1 MPTNTVGSFAA
12 DGVFGFGRNA
22 FDKALFPEPTQPVA
36 SKNAWSV
43 LEPEEPTKPSP
54 PKTNDEPLFGNPLPF
69 SPQPASRDTFKDPM
83 GFGMLPKVD
92 IPAPQVPP
100 FRFVPPQWVYE
111 DPSGRVQGPFTSE
124 QMHQWYKEGYF
135 PPALPIKCVG
145 DAQFISLVL
154 FVEKYGSNQPF
165 LDSLRDQEALERDF
179 YYQSVARQQIPFRH
193 PMGMDQRMQLF
204 PDNPIG
210 GGMPPF
216 NSMDAGIR
224 PFGNPMRFNNP
235 VVQPTQQRT
244 DQQGLLHFMAQ
255 HQYEEPMQQ
264 PQQVPA
270 ESVRSA
276 SPPPR
281 QPSPTAE
288 NRGRAASRSPAFQ
301 PLSPQSPAKQEVYE
315 PSPEQSPVP
324 VPEVKPAKSKK
335 KKEVASQQ
343 PLEETFQEKPA
354 VIESKPAPW
363 ANMKK
368 NESALKL
375 IQEAEQKEAENRK
388 RLEEKAARERVLA
401 EAQAIAQREAA
412 GSASGLP
419 ATSQWATGASSSKG
433 KTLVEI
439 MEDEEKERKLLEN
452 QNPIA
457 QKAYANTVAGNTG
470 PVKPIN
476 FAKVAAKTAPAPSPK
491 EDDGWNVVKKP
502 QKTTTPVAVAP
513 SQPKLNYANS
523 PSSPALNAEGQSP
536 SQLQKPKVSSQTLQW
551 CRTSL
556 RSVARDSSLNSIWT

>member
-12 DGVFGFGRNA
+12 DGVFGFGRSA
-22 FDKALFPEPTQPVA
+22 FDKAPFPEPTQPVV

-43 LEPEEPTKPSP
+43 LEPEEAPKPSP
-54 PKTNDEPLFGNPLPF
+54 PKANEEPVFGNPLPF
-69 SPQPASRDTFKDPM
+69 SPQPTSRDTFKDPM
-83 GFGMLPKVD
+83 GFGIMPKVD

-145 DAQFISLVL
+145 DPQFISLVL

-179 YYQSVARQQIPFRH
+179 YYQSVARQTIPFRH
-193 PMGMDQRMQLF
+193 PIGMDQRMPLF
-204 PDNPIG
+204 PDNPMG
-210 GGMPPF
+210 GGMPPY
-216 NSMDAGIR
+216 NAMDAGIR
-224 PFGNPMRFNNP
+224 PFGNPMRFNNSP
-235 VVQPTQQRT
+235 IQPSQQRAE
-244 DQQGLLHFMAQ
+244 QQGLLQFMAQ
-255 HQYEEPMQQ
+255 HQYEEPIQQ
-264 PQQVPA
+264 QQAQP
-270 ESVRSA
+270 EPIRSA

-281 QPSPTAE
+281 QPSPVSE
-288 NRGRAASRSPAFQ
+288 NRGRTSSRSPAFQ
-301 PLSPQSPAKQEVYE
+301 PISPQSPVKQEVYE
-315 PSPEQSPVP
+315 PSPEQSPVT
-324 VPEVKPAKSKK
+324 VPEVKQTKPKK
-335 KKEVASQQ
+335 KKESASQQ
-343 PLEETFQEKPA
+343 PPEEKVIEKPA
-354 VIESKPAPW
+354 VVESKPAPW

-388 RLEEKAARERVLA
+388 KLEEKVAREKVLA

-412 GSASGLP
+412 GNASGLP
-419 ATSQWATGASSSKG
+419 STSQWASGGSSTKS
-433 KTLVEI
+433 KTLAEI
-439 MEDEEKERKLLEN
+439 MEDEEKERKLQEK
-452 QNPIA
+452 QSSIT

-476 FAKVAAKTAPAPSPK
+476 FAKVAAKTPAAPSPK

-502 QKTTTPVAVAP
+502 QKPTQVVVAAP
-513 SQPKLNYANS
+513 IQPKLNYANS
-523 PSSPALNAEGQSP
+523 PASPALNAEGQSP

-556 RSVARDSSLNSIWT
+556 RSVARDSSLNSN